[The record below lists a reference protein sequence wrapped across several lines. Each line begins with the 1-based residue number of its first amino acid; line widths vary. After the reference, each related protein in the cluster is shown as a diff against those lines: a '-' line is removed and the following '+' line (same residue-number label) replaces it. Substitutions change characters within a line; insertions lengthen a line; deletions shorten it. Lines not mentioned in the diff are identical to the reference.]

1 LNTNAIRENN
11 DEAMR
16 RNLKEFEELTQNF
29 NKGGREEEEAK
40 KQSIVSYLPKL
51 QKDLHTEC
59 LSGSSA
65 VSGSGNRKKIQYT
78 RRSWRREMRL

>member
-1 LNTNAIRENN
+1 MTHDSDYVSERMITIIPIILITKLNTNAIRENN

-40 KQSIVSYLPKL
+40 KQSIVSYLP
-51 QKDLHTEC
+51 
-59 LSGSSA
+59 
-65 VSGSGNRKKIQYT
+65 I
-78 RRSWRREMRL
+78 

>member
-1 LNTNAIRENN
+1 MTHDSDYVSERMITIIPIILITKLNTNAIRENN

-40 KQSIVSYLPKL
+40 KQSIVSYS
-51 QKDLHTEC
+51 T
-59 LSGSSA
+59 
-65 VSGSGNRKKIQYT
+65 
-78 RRSWRREMRL
+78 